1 MAYGNTCKNK
11 RDVENTA
18 LERNSY
24 FLLEFPEAKK
34 LFFSERIK
42 AYKMNMVSYWKR
54 SPRACVQPDVGVE
67 WEAGSR
73 GLGA

>member
-1 MAYGNTCKNK
+1 
-11 RDVENTA
+11 
-18 LERNSY
+18 
-24 FLLEFPEAKK
+24 
-34 LFFSERIK
+34 
-42 AYKMNMVSYWKR
+42 MNMVSYWKR